1 LSKPD
6 RHNRSPYPWPAL
18 TPREREVL
26 GLLAEGLTTQQIADR
41 LGRSYWTVRIHQRNI
56 VRKMNARDRT
66 HAACLA
72 VTWEMGWETKLGARS
87 MAIQNRRS
95 EHAARKENRK

>member
-1 LSKPD
+1 MTKGD
-6 RHNRSPYPWPAL
+6 GNGRRPYPWPAL

-26 GLLAEGLTTQQIADR
+26 ALLAEALTTQQIADR

-56 VRKMNARDRT
+56 VRKLGARDRT

-72 VTWEMGWETKLGARS
+72 VAWEMMEPA
-87 MAIQNRRS
+87 
-95 EHAARKENRK
+95 